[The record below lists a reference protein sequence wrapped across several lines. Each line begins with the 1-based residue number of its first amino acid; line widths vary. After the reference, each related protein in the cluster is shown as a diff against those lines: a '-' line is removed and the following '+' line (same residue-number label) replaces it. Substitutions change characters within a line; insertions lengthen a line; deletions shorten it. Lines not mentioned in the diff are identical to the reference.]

1 MKLEFSAKP
10 KIQIPD
16 TIVKKATTYPKP
28 GIIYFKTVW
37 NLWINCRIIVAA
49 VANKARQIAPRKKNN
64 RSGNLPGSIVSI
76 QKNKPAEKKTNKC
89 HHNGNYPKQN
99 TDTVIHNSI
108 FEN

>member
-16 TIVKKATTYPKP
+16 AIVKKATTYPKP

-49 VANKARQIAPRKKNN
+49 VANKARQIAPRKKTTGPATCLAPSSPYKKINPPRKKQIN
-64 RSGNLPGSIVSI
+64 AITTGITR
-76 QKNKPAEKKTNKC
+76 NKILIP
-89 HHNGNYPKQN
+89 
-99 TDTVIHNSI
+99 
-108 FEN
+108 